1 MKKRALFTVVLLSCL
16 CFNIQ
21 AQDVA
26 VGIKGGL
33 TIPNITPGGTKT
45 PLSEGYSSRLA
56 WGAGA
61 FADIQ
66 FTKTFSLQVGL
77 EYSGQ
82 GGKKDGMQALP
93 VGPIKEGFLQNISN
107 IPGLPPGLD
116 LGELLG
122 AAFPAEY
129 MYANF
134 KSEAKFNYLMLPVQA
149 KFGWDLSPT
158 SPFRFY
164 VSAGVFGSY
173 LLSAKRESK
182 GTSPFYVDNGTTT
195 FKSNALAIIEG
206 SPIGGM
212 IPEEMMAMISGA
224 LDQFQYTNNTQKIT
238 NEIKDFNFGVIGAVG
253 FSYSFC
259 DRHKVFIEGGGNYGL
274 IKIQKN
280 SANGQNRIGCG
291 SIMLGYSFR
300 L

>member
-1 MKKRALFTVVLLSCL
+1 MRKNYLIITALFSFAVFGL
-16 CFNIQ
+16 Q
-21 AQDVA
+21 AQEVA
-26 VGIKGGL
+26 IGVKGGL

-45 PLSEGYSSRLA
+45 PLSEDYKSRLA

-61 FADIQ
+61 FADFQ

-93 VGPIKEGFLQNISN
+93 VGPIKQRFMAELSQVEG
-107 IPGLPPGLD
+107 IPTGVD
-116 LGELLG
+116 QLLE
-122 AAFPAEY
+122 AAFPSNY
-129 MYANF
+129 MYADF

-149 KFGWDLSPT
+149 KFGWNLSPT

-173 LLSAKRESK
+173 RLSAKRVSK
-182 GTSPFYVDNGTTT
+182 GTSDFYIDNGNTT
-195 FKSNALAIIEG
+195 FKNQVMGIIAG
-206 SPIGGM
+206 SPIGGQLPAET
-212 IPEEMMAMISGA
+212 IAILEGA
-224 LDQFQYTNNTQKIT
+224 LDQFRYKDNTQTIT
-238 NEIKDFNFGVIGAVG
+238 DDIKSFNFGVIGAVG

-274 IKIQKN
+274 VKIQK
-280 SANGQNRIGCG
+280 SSENGQNRIGCG
-291 SIMLGYSFR
+291 SVMVGYSFT